1 MENLK
6 FVTDVE
12 GPVTNPGFDFA
23 WLTLDSLSHHLKE
36 KYYEKIKRFD
46 EADDGIWLN
55 ERNEQGWSTGTTP
68 IISQCLAA
76 CDGKTD
82 DDLLAITKQ
91 KIVENKG
98 IDEVIKFLK
107 EEDIEQY
114 FVTSSYP
121 AVSLLLGYKYDIPS
135 SHIHCS
141 GHQLSGI
148 EKVYFDSNRD
158 LEKELRKR
166 SPISILRKDPEELET
181 FLDKFMDNSYEIY
194 TAYLKGDKQQIKDL
208 KKEQLSIL
216 FHEINND
223 EVMHEMYYLLLK
235 QNGVM
240 GGHKK
245 KRALE
250 SISPNREV
258 IYIGDGIVDA
268 DALNYAKCGISVNC
282 TNKYALAASDMNL
295 ATNDFSVLIPIF
307 SDINNNYGRLSD
319 FEKLKREVK
328 AYGGILFSRDDIQTN
343 FNKVRET
350 NKEFKTELKEEYERI
365 A

>member
-23 WLTLDSLSHHLKE
+23 WLTLDSLSHRLKE

-148 EKVYFDSNRD
+148 EKLYFDSNRD
-158 LEKELRKR
+158 LEKIRFNCGMLFQSGALLNWMSVADNIALPLIENTKLSK
-166 SPISILRKDPEELET
+166 SEIKEKVNAVLPLVELEH
-181 FLDKFMDNSYEIY
+181 
-194 TAYLKGDKQQIKDL
+194 A
-208 KKEQLSIL
+208 
-216 FHEINND
+216 
-223 EVMHEMYYLLLK
+223 
-235 QNGVM
+235 
-240 GGHKK
+240 GHKNPSDISGGMK
-245 KRALE
+245 KRAGLARAIITE
-250 SISPNREV
+250 PEIVLYDEFSLNRHLSRNNLSV
-258 IYIGDGIVDA
+258 IFKTSKIPPRALIEPAMAKLLSHFAKTCPVMDVLPILCNFSMITFNSRRVDW
-268 DALNYAKCGISVNC
+268 IFPFV
-282 TNKYALAASDMNL
+282 
-295 ATNDFSVLIPIF
+295 FSV
-307 SDINNNYGRLSD
+307 SGKS
-319 FEKLKREVK
+319 
-328 AYGGILFSRDDIQTN
+328 S
-343 FNKVRET
+343 
-350 NKEFKTELKEEYERI
+350 
-365 A
+365 